1 MTDQLP
7 LKKKDSVRVRIA
19 PSPTG
24 PLHVGTA
31 RTALFN
37 FLFARKSQGSF
48 IVRIEDTD
56 LERSDPKWEK
66 NILENLKWLG
76 ILWDEGPVIG
86 KGQKAKD
93 KGHRVKSKEQ
103 KYIGDYGPY
112 RQSERGE
119 IYEKYIKK
127 LFNQGFLYWC
137 FCSKEDLEAQKQ
149 EQMARGVA
157 PKYTGRCRNL
167 SKKEIEKYQKEGRK
181 GILRFKVPNKI
192 IKVNDLLRGKL
203 EFDTSLLGDIA
214 VARDFKTPFYNLAVV
229 IDDFEMKITH
239 VIRGEDHIP
248 NTPKQILF
256 QEALEF
262 PRPEYAHLPLILGP
276 DRSKLSKRHGAVS
289 IEEYKA
295 QGYLSE
301 SLVNFM
307 AFLGWNPA
315 TEEEIF
321 SLENLIE
328 RFSLERVQK
337 GGAIF
342 NIKRLDW
349 INGYYIRKMPPAELT
364 EKCLPYLLKTH
375 ISKIESRSV
384 AKAMERRRQKYKIN
398 ETGEII
404 DFNYLKKV
412 ISLFQERMRRLSEI
426 KESTDFFFKD
436 KISFDKKLLI
446 WKSMSDDDVQK
457 NLEKC
462 YKILENL
469 EEEEWQ
475 IMKIR
480 EVLMKE
486 AEKELDRGY
495 LLWPLRVALTG
506 KKGSPPPFEIAEIL
520 GKKRTLKRIE
530 EAIEIL
536 Q

>member
-48 IVRIEDTD
+48 LVRIEDTD
-56 LERSDPKWEK
+56 LKRSDQKWEK

-76 ILWDEGPVIG
+76 ILWDEGPVIRT
-86 KGQKAKD
+86 KN
-93 KGHRVKSKEQ
+93 SKL
-103 KYIGDYGPY
+103 KTKNYLGNYGPY
-112 RQSERGE
+112 RQSERRK

-375 ISKIESRSV
+375 ISEIESRSV

-404 DFNYLKKV
+404 DFNYLKK
-412 ISLFQERMRRLSEI
+412 IITLFQERMRRLSDI
-426 KESTDFFFKD
+426 KESADFFFKD
-436 KISFDKKLLI
+436 KISLDKKLLV
-446 WKSMSDDDVQK
+446 WKSMSEDDVQK
-457 NLEKC
+457 NLGKC
-462 YKILENL
+462 YKILENFKK
-469 EEEEWQ
+469 EEWQ

-520 GKKRTLKRIE
+520 GKKRTLRRIE
-530 EAIEIL
+530 EAIELISK
-536 Q
+536 